1 MFIIII
7 ILYCSMRLKL
17 FNSLNA
23 NYQVSSYHNV
33 YLLLKVC
40 TLYRIEKI
48 VNANRWWKINFSIFI
63 FWVMAD
69 CVNNLPIKKRVVQ
82 KWPNLQDWSPIPIIW
97 WIFAGSSHWFI
108 MQVKTFLSIQS
119 PSVAPHLQTVQIL
132 LKKNLRRNIYH

>member
-82 KWPNLQDWSPIPIIW
+82 KWPNLQERCGLLYKW
-97 WIFAGSSHWFI
+97 FFSSWVFFVRLLVLRYGLI
-108 MQVKTFLSIQS
+108 LMQVTSCRYAKDI
-119 PSVAPHLQTVQIL
+119 
-132 LKKNLRRNIYH
+132 RNFCEHDSDANQWG